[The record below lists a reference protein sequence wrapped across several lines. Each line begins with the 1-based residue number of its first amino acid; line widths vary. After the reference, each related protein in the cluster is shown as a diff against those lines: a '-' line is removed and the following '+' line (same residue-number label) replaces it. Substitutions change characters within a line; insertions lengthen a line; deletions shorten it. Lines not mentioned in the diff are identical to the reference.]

1 MIAWRGRGMRV
12 VLLTSA
18 ILTLLSVAAGA
29 AAFYFLILFDLPKIK
44 TLDDF
49 QPALSSHVVDRKGR
63 PIGEFFEERRQLI
76 AIETVPKH
84 VIDAFIAGEDASFF
98 THEGLDYISILRAAG
113 KNLLAKLGPDG
124 SGRMQGGSTIT
135 QQVAKSFISPER
147 TLRRKLKD
155 MMLARRLEKNLTK
168 NEILY
173 LYLNQIF
180 FGQGYGVAE
189 AARQYFGKTVQEL
202 TVSEA
207 ALLAGL
213 PKAPSAYS
221 PYANPKAAEMR
232 RLYVLT
238 EMRNN
243 RFIDEATYQEAV
255 ATPPVL
261 RRPKELADYA
271 LAAYFGEEIRRDL
284 VRRLGNETIL
294 RGGLKIE
301 TTLDLDLQRAAVKA
315 VRAGLSELD
324 HRRGY
329 RGPLRHVE
337 AKAIAAELANLAAD
351 NRLAASHEP
360 LASEKETASTAP
372 ANAKSK
378 QNANTAAQAKRVA
391 AEKANAAQVL
401 AFEKLFPPER
411 TFVGVIT
418 KLAPETAT
426 ATVSFAPNL
435 AGYVLLGDVA
445 WARRDQKPGVASSIE
460 KVFQVGDVARFR
472 RVVPKATG
480 KDAKI
485 SLDEVQRFTL
495 FQEPLV
501 EGALL
506 SVDVAS
512 GEVLALVGGYDFER
526 SEFNRATQARRQPGS
541 SFKPIVYSAAISK
554 NFTPASILVD
564 RPYIYRDE
572 YSGNVWRP
580 KGYTGE
586 FLGRML
592 LREALADSVNNVAIH
607 LLADVGLDYTIE
619 HARKLGIEA
628 PLVHNMSLAL
638 GSSDLSLLE
647 LTRAYTVFPAG
658 GKFKPLHYIKR
669 VTDRNGKVLLENLT
683 LGNDPELAAS
693 ANTKPMPQP
702 NAAKK
707 QTPKPETA
715 NVAAAARPTVLPKG
729 QVIPATDAYL
739 MIDLMRA
746 VVSEGTATR
755 ALVLGHQSDG
765 KPMVA
770 GKTGTT
776 NDQADAWFMGFSPNI
791 ATGVWVGFDE
801 KTLLGR
807 GETGGRAALPIWTD
821 YMGVALKKYPPGEF
835 VAPEGIVFATIDRDT
850 GLLAS
855 QKTQRSVYLP
865 FRAGTQ
871 PTEASSLQQK
881 TDASEVLR
889 DELF

>member
-1 MIAWRGRGMRV
+1 MQGRGIRIV
-12 VLLTSA
+12 SFAIV
-18 ILTLLSVAAGA
+18 ILTLASVAVGA
-29 AAFYFLILFDLPKIK
+29 AAFYFLILFDLPQIK
-44 TLDDF
+44 SLDDF
-49 QPALSSHVVDRKGR
+49 HPALSSHVIDRKGHL
-63 PIGEFFEERRQLI
+63 IGEFFEERRQLI
-76 AIETVPKH
+76 AIETLPKH
-84 VIDAFIAGEDASFF
+84 VIDAFVAGEDASFF

-113 KNLLAKLGPDG
+113 KNFLAKVESDG

-155 MMLARRLEKNLTK
+155 MALARQLEKNLTK

-232 RLYVLT
+232 RRYVLA
-238 EMRNN
+238 EMRKNQ
-243 RFIDEATYQEAV
+243 FIDEATYQEAL
-255 ATPPVL
+255 ASPPAL
-261 RRPKELADYA
+261 HRPKELSDYA
-271 LAAYFGEEIRRDL
+271 TAAYFTEEVRRDL

-294 RGGLKIE
+294 RGGLRIE
-301 TTLDLDLQRAAVKA
+301 TTLDLDLQHAAVKA

-329 RGPLRHVE
+329 RGPLREIE
-337 AKAIAAELANLAAD
+337 ARAIPSELAKLAEE
-351 NRLAASHEP
+351 NRLPPTEVTTPNES
-360 LASEKETASTAP
+360 LASSE
-372 ANAKSK
+372 NAKTNSK
-378 QNANTAAQAKRVA
+378 KKSDGATKKANHVA
-391 AEKANAAQVL
+391 AEVA
-401 AFEKLFPPER
+401 AFENLFSPER
-411 TFVGVIT
+411 SFVGVVT
-418 KLAPETAT
+418 ALSPQTAT
-426 ATVSFAPNL
+426 ATIRFAPHFS
-435 AGYVLLGDVA
+435 GYVLLGDVA
-445 WARRDQKPGVASSIE
+445 WARRDRKPGVASSIE
-460 KVFQVGDVARFR
+460 KVFQVGDVARFK
-472 RVVPKATG
+472 RVVSKATE
-480 KDAKI
+480 KNAKF
-485 SLDEVQRFTL
+485 SLEDVQRFTL

-506 SVDVAS
+506 SADVAS
-512 GEVLALVGGYDFER
+512 GDVLALVGGYDFAR

-564 RPYIYRDE
+564 RPFIYRDE
-572 YSGNVWRP
+572 YTGNVWRP

-592 LREALADSVNNVAIH
+592 LRDALAQSVNNVAIH
-607 LLADVGLDYTIE
+607 LLADVGLDYAID

-658 GKFKPLHYIKR
+658 GKFKPLIYVTR
-669 VTDRNGKVLLENLT
+669 VLDRNGKVLLEHVPLS
-683 LGNDPELAAS
+683 NDPKLAAS
-693 ANTKPMPQP
+693 ESSRTKSRAANKTAPPTTT
-702 NAAKK
+702 A
-707 QTPKPETA
+707 TP
-715 NVAAAARPTVLPKG
+715 VATTPPATPPGELPKG
-729 QVIPATDAYL
+729 QVLPATDAFL

-746 VVSEGTATR
+746 VVSGGTAAK
-755 ALVLGHQSDG
+755 ALSLGQQSDG

-791 ATGVWVGFDE
+791 TTGVWVGFDE

-807 GETGGRAALPIWTD
+807 GETGARAALPIWID
-821 YMGVALKKYPPGEF
+821 YMGAAIKKYPPGEF
-835 VAPEGIVFATIDRDT
+835 VVPEGIVFAAIDRDT
-850 GLLAS
+850 GLLTS

-871 PTEASSLQQK
+871 PTEASSLQQR
-881 TDASEVLR
+881 TDTSEVLR
-889 DELF
+889 NELF